1 MNGKVHSEG
10 VQAFELKSASSQAWL
25 EMVLNNFDEFLLDHA
40 ANERKASS
48 MAMSMVAHYPD
59 KHLLLAAMIDLAL
72 EELNHFK
79 QVVKLVNKRN
89 LILNPDEKDLYVN
102 QIRSFVRKGTD
113 PYFLD
118 RLLTAAVIEAR
129 GAERFAMIARHIEEA
144 ELAKFYG
151 TLAKSE
157 ANHHLLFINMALNY
171 FEENEVADRFEE
183 WLEIEQDILEN
194 LPIRPRLH

>member
-1 MNGKVHSEG
+1 MHNKEDQS
-10 VQAFELKSASSQAWL
+10 FELKSESSQAWL
-25 EMVLNNFDEFLLDHA
+25 EMVLENFDEFLLDHA

-59 KHLLLAAMIDLAL
+59 KPLLLTAMIDLAL
-72 EELNHFK
+72 EELTHFK
-79 QVVKLVNKRN
+79 QVVKLASKRN
-89 LILNPDEKDLYVN
+89 LILIADEKDAYVN
-102 QIRSFVRKGTD
+102 QIRNHVRKGTD

-129 GAERFAMIARHIEEA
+129 GAERFLLISRHIDEED
-144 ELAKFYG
+144 LAKFYG

-157 ANHHLLFINMALNY
+157 ANHHLLFIELALNY
-171 FEENEVADRFEE
+171 FEQDEVAERFQE
-183 WLEIEQDILEN
+183 WLKIEQHILDN